1 MSTNKKFNSSK
12 KMPSIISKYPH
23 KGLPAIEFNTFEI
36 GEFTDSWSINITNAE
51 NHKWNKFFD
60 NLGDDILSNNCAHQ
74 DIMYY
79 PGMNSTAPY
88 RNYGGPLTRFTIENY
103 APIPLNKKIIFS
115 GSVTNKYVKRD
126 NGFVTFQLST
136 YSENNILLQ
145 KHWRT
150 FMLPITQAEKNNYS
164 EDVQQNGFTENDN
177 NIKKLDPMRLICDQK
192 RFNNIEGPGESTA
205 HTDINKAKA
214 RGMKNT
220 TAQACISIAVINR
233 YLTKQFGNEFL
244 TNGFF
249 DIKLIKP
256 TFAGDT
262 MICNGILLK
271 TNNTESLCKV
281 SIETQEKRL
290 VTIGYGGLKNR
301 D

>member
-1 MSTNKKFNSSK
+1 MNKQNIK
-12 KMPSIISKYPH
+12 KMPVIIRKYPN
-23 KGLPAIEFNTFEI
+23 KEMPQIEFNTFKI
-36 GEFTDSWSINITNAE
+36 GNLSDTWTINIKNE
-51 NHKWNKFFD
+51 VSEQWNSFFD
-60 NLGDDILSNNCAHQ
+60 NLGDEILSKNFAHQ

-88 RNYGGPLTRFTIENY
+88 RNYGGPLTRYKVRNY
-103 APIPLNKKIIFS
+103 APIPLNEEIIFS
-115 GSVTNKYVKRD
+115 GSITKKFVKRD

-136 YSENNILLQ
+136 YSKNNTLLQ

-150 FMLPITQAEKNNYS
+150 FMLPATEKEKSDFNEGDKN
-164 EDVQQNGFTENDN
+164 DDENQTGES
-177 NIKKLDPMRLICDQK
+177 IKKIEQMTLLCNQE
-192 RFNNIEGPGESTA
+192 RFDNIEGPGESTA

-233 YLTKQFGNEFL
+233 YLTKQFGNEFF

-256 TFAGDT
+256 TFANDT
-262 MICNGILLK
+262 MICNGELLK
-271 TNNTESLCKV
+271 TNNNDSLCKV
-281 SIETQEKRL
+281 KIETQDNRL
-290 VTIGYGGLKNR
+290 VTIGFGGIKK
-301 D
+301 